1 MARKIFHS
9 RTKTKKISRHVFHH
23 HKPRFLRTIFVFL
36 SPCRLRGQSLLARTS
51 VCDCIQW
58 RCQPHWTGWIF
69 DNRLVYNETILS
81 IYLG

>member
-51 VCDCIQW
+51 VCGLHPVAVSASLDRVDI
-58 RCQPHWTGWIF
+58 R
-69 DNRLVYNETILS
+69 
-81 IYLG
+81 